1 MVAEYFKVLHAQFIP
16 QSPEYPADPAV
27 YITLGLL
34 EFLSSTPISGKP
46 MNSDGVSTAF
56 QIILEE
62 IDLIVSEVNTQ
73 GAAFFRNNDYPKAEE
88 ALATGKKLQMFRTK
102 LDSLKGEWISGLDEP
117 TRQKVLVQQSAV
129 VKSINSSSKSSK
141 TILVVRFADG
151 TVFFEP
157 KASDTFAKAVKK
169 IGIPKVA
176 ALKIKVN
183 NFDLVS
189 QQHSE
194 TYSQTEID
202 EFLIMTHSSTEAKRD
217 KLLEISAALHVKLSV
232 DIVPAK
238 EA

>member
-1 MVAEYFKVLHAQFIP
+1 
-16 QSPEYPADPAV
+16 
-27 YITLGLL
+27 
-34 EFLSSTPISGKP
+34 

-62 IDLIVSEVNTQ
+62 IDSIVSEVNSQ
-73 GAAFFRNNDYPKAEE
+73 GAAYFRNNDYPKAKE
-88 ALATGKKLQMFRTK
+88 ALSSGEKLQAFRIK
-102 LDSLKGEWISGLDEP
+102 LDSLKNEWISGLDEP
-117 TRQKVLVQQSAV
+117 TRQKVLIQQSSV
-129 VKSINSSSKSSK
+129 VKTINSSSKSSK
-141 TILVVRFADG
+141 TILVVKFSDG

-169 IGIPKVA
+169 LGIAKVA

-202 EFLIMTHSSTEAKRD
+202 GFLVMTHSSTEAKREQ
-217 KLLEISAALHVKLSV
+217 LLKIAMALKERVTV
-232 DIVPAK
+232 DVVPA
-238 EA
+238 